1 MICTLSIYLSPM
13 KDISHKSS
21 IKVYDDYHE
30 LADDQI
36 VMLCKR
42 SIDAM
47 QDAYAPYSKFQVGAA
62 LLLDDGTF
70 VQGNNQENAVYPLG
84 LCAER
89 VTLYAASSQYPDRSI
104 THLAVTTR
112 KHLSEGELPPF
123 PCGSCR
129 QVLLEMEQRY
139 DRDIKIYV
147 IGSNDSVCVIETV
160 KDLLPFAFSKTS
172 L

>member
-1 MICTLSIYLSPM
+1 M
-13 KDISHKSS
+13 KDISYKSS

-30 LADDQI
+30 LADKQI
-36 VMLCKR
+36 VALCNQ
-42 SIDAM
+42 SISAM

-62 LLLDDGTF
+62 LLLDDGTLIH
-70 VQGNNQENAVYPLG
+70 GNNQENAVYPLG

-89 VTLYAASSQYPDRSI
+89 VTLYAASSQYPDHTI

-112 KHLSEGELPPF
+112 KELSKGELPPF

-139 DRDIKIYV
+139 NQDIKIYV
-147 IGSNDSVCVIETV
+147 IGSDKSVCVLDTV
-160 KDLLPFAFSKTS
+160 RDLLPFAFSKQS

>member
-1 MICTLSIYLSPM
+1 M
-13 KDISHKSS
+13 KHISHKSS
-21 IKVYDDYHE
+21 IKVYNDYHE
-30 LADDQI
+30 LADEQI
-36 VMLCKR
+36 VTLCEQ
-42 SIDAM
+42 SISAM
-47 QDAYAPYSKFQVGAA
+47 EDAYAPYSGFQVGAA

-70 VQGNNQENAVYPLG
+70 IHGNNQENAVYPLG

-89 VTLYAASSQYPDRSI
+89 VTLYAASSQHPDRSI

-112 KHLSEGELPPF
+112 KELSDEELPPF

-139 DRDIKIYV
+139 NQDIKIYV
-147 IGSNDSVCVIETV
+147 VGSNNSVCVLDTV